1 MLILAFQTVITLP
14 QKVPLDSTGLGFH
27 TVMPRTV
34 PVCKEAD
41 TSGLL
46 KRRFEGPNPRGPDLV
61 NLGQALKMSTF
72 LQSCAGDS
80 HTESDL
86 TAGN

>member
-1 MLILAFQTVITLP
+1 MLILAFQTIITLP

-34 PVCKEAD
+34 PICREAG
-41 TSGLL
+41 TPGLF
-46 KRRFEGPNPRGPDLV
+46 KSRFGGPDPRDPDLV

-72 LQSCAGDS
+72 LQSYAGDS
-80 HTESDL
+80 HT
-86 TAGN
+86 